1 MSTPEP
7 IRNRLKSRDP
17 RTRDMARQEV
27 ARVLADCGGSISAA
41 ARRLGLSPATVRRW
55 GRLFPPTVLP
65 RHQAPPLSVS
75 QEEYGSSFPVLDATP
90 GPAATK
96 PPESGKRQ
104 EGPGAAPSPTPP
116 GPEAAHH
123 PAIRSWEEAVPDPWN
138 PQPEPRELAFVLHS
152 HLPWVLG
159 HGTWPHGE
167 EWLAEAVV
175 HCYLPLIA
183 VFQKLRDEGLRN
195 VLTFSITPVLAA
207 QLADPR
213 TRELVDRYLEQ
224 RITAA
229 HAAITDQPL
238 ATWWTASFDSLRS
251 GWQRIGKDIIGTL
264 GSLAAEGVIELG
276 TCAAT
281 HAYLPLTH
289 TEEMIRLQLRTAVDL
304 HERLFGMPPR
314 GAWLPECAYRPGGP
328 WRHPVTGARETFRPG
343 LEHYLQEHGIS
354 WTIVDTHLVLG
365 GEPRVASSGDNPRNV
380 AVVEGSVA
388 EPVWIGASSVAAFV
402 REPRSALQVWSR
414 DHGYPGDARYLDFH
428 KRHWP
433 SGLRLWRVTHPRADL
448 ADKLPYDPRAAADAV
463 ATHADHFVRM
473 VSHLAGLD
481 HGVAVCPFDT
491 ELFGHWWYE
500 GPQWLE
506 RVLRLAAAHPLLT
519 PTGVGRRL
527 RRRPPEVR
535 VALPEGSWGEGGDH
549 RVWVNPDTDWMWH
562 QLGSS
567 EFAVQEACRRPATI
581 AIKRAILN
589 QLMILSASDWPFLV
603 TTGAARDYA
612 EKRFTEHRDRLQ
624 QLLAASIRMR
634 HLPAWAEAD
643 LAFPDLNPHWWSS
656 D

>member
-1 MSTPEP
+1 M
-7 IRNRLKSRDP
+7 
-17 RTRDMARQEV
+17 
-27 ARVLADCGGSISAA
+27 LADCGGRVAEA
-41 ARRLGLSPATVRRW
+41 ARRLGLSPSTVRRW
-55 GRLFPPTVLP
+55 GRTFPASVLP
-65 RHQAPPLSVS
+65 RHDRPPLSAS
-75 QEEYGSSFPVLDATP
+75 PEEYGNRFSFQPNIPGVDPGSAVEP
-90 GPAATK
+90 GPRGDITTDL
-96 PPESGKRQ
+96 E
-104 EGPGAAPSPTPP
+104 APHPSPP

-123 PAIRSWEEAVPDPWN
+123 PAISSWEDTVSEPLTPR
-138 PQPEPRELAFVLHS
+138 PEPRELAFVLHS

-175 HCYLPLIA
+175 HCYLPLIS
-183 VFQKLRDEGLRN
+183 VFLKLQAEGLRN
-195 VLTFSITPVLAA
+195 LLTFSITPVLAA

-213 TRELVDRYLEQ
+213 TRRLVDRYLEQ
-224 RITAA
+224 RITAS
-229 HAAITDQPL
+229 HAAISDQPL
-238 ATWWTASFDSLRS
+238 AAWWTANFDSLRS
-251 GWQRIGKDIIGTL
+251 TWLKIGKDIIGVL
-264 GSLAAEGVIELG
+264 GSLAADGVIELA

-289 TEEMIRLQLRTAVDL
+289 TEAMIQLQLRTAIDL
-304 HERLFGMPPR
+304 HERLFGAPPR

-343 LEHYLQEHGIS
+343 LEHYLQEHGIT
-354 WTIVDTHLVLG
+354 WTVVDTHLVLG
-365 GEPRVASSGDNPRNV
+365 GEPQVSSGGDLPPHDLNI
-380 AVVEGSVA
+380 VEGSVA

-414 DHGYPGDARYLDFH
+414 DHGYPGDSRYLDFH

-448 ADKLPYDPRAAADAV
+448 ADKEPYDPRAAAEAV
-463 ATHADHFVRM
+463 ATHADHFVGL

-491 ELFGHWWYE
+491 ELFGHWWFE

-506 RVLRLAAAHPLLT
+506 RVLRLAAAHPLLS
-519 PTGVGRRL
+519 PTSAGRRL

-535 VALPEGSWGEGGDH
+535 LALPEGSWGEGGDH
-549 RVWVNPDTDWMWH
+549 RVWINPDTEFMWH

-567 EFAVQEACRRPATI
+567 EFAVQEACRRPASITL
-581 AIKRAILN
+581 KRAILN
-589 QLMILSASDWPFLV
+589 QLMILAASDWPFLV

-612 EKRFTEHRDRLQ
+612 EKRFGEHRDRLQ
-624 QLLAASIRMR
+624 QLLAAPVRTR
-634 HLPAWAEAD
+634 RLPAWAEAD

>member
-1 MSTPEP
+1 MSTPDP
-7 IRNRLKSRDP
+7 IQRRLRSRDP
-17 RTRDMARQEV
+17 RIRDRARQEV
-27 ARVLADCGGSISAA
+27 AQVLADCGGSVPEA
-41 ARRLGLSPATVRRW
+41 ARRLGLSAATVRRW
-55 GRLFPPTVLP
+55 GHLFPPSVLP
-65 RHQAPPLSVS
+65 RHEAPPLSASPS
-75 QEEYGSSFPVLDATP
+75 QYGNRFPAELEWYP
-90 GPAATK
+90 PAGQTAEAEDPT
-96 PPESGKRQ
+96 
-104 EGPGAAPSPTPP
+104 AAPSRQEETPGTLRP
-116 GPEAAHH
+116 GAAHH
-123 PAIRSWEEAVPDPWN
+123 PAITALEDSAPDPLATR
-138 PQPEPRELAFVLHS
+138 PEPRELAFVLHS

-175 HCYLPLIA
+175 HCYLPLIS
-183 VFQKLRDEGLRN
+183 VLTTLRDEGLRN
-195 VLTFSITPVLAA
+195 LLTFSITPVLAA

-213 TRELVDRYLEQ
+213 TRVLVDRYLEQ
-224 RITAA
+224 RITAS

-238 ATWWTASFDSLRS
+238 AAWWTASFDSLRS
-251 GWQRIGKDIIGTL
+251 TWLGIGKDIIGTL
-264 GSLAAEGVIELG
+264 GSLAAEGVMELA

-304 HERLFGMPPR
+304 HERLFGTPPQ

-354 WTIVDTHLVLG
+354 WTVVDTHLVLG
-365 GEPRVASSGDNPRNV
+365 GEPQVSSGGDLPHDLR
-380 AVVEGSVA
+380 VVEGSVA

-414 DHGYPGDARYLDFH
+414 DHGYPGDGRYLDFH

-448 ADKLPYDPRAAADAV
+448 ADKTAYDPQAAQEAV
-463 ATHADHFVRM
+463 AAHADHFVGL
-473 VSHLAGLD
+473 VAHLAGLD
-481 HGVAVCPFDT
+481 RGVAVCPFDT
-491 ELFGHWWYE
+491 ELFGHWWFE

-519 PTGVGRRL
+519 PTSAGRRL

-535 VALPEGSWGEGGDH
+535 LALPEGSWGEGGDH
-549 RVWVNPDTDWMWH
+549 RVWVNPDTDFMWH

-567 EFAVQEACRRPATI
+567 EFAVQEACRRPA
-581 AIKRAILN
+581 AITLKRAILN
-589 QLMILSASDWPFLV
+589 QLMILAASDWPFLV

-612 EKRFTEHRDRLQ
+612 EKRFSEHRDRLQ
-624 QLLAASIRMR
+624 QLLAAPIRTR
-634 HLPAWAEAD
+634 RLPAWAEAD
-643 LAFPDLNPHWWSS
+643 LAFPDLNPHWWSR

>member
-7 IRNRLKSRDP
+7 IQRRLRSRDP
-17 RTRDMARQEV
+17 RIRDHARQEV
-27 ARVLADCGGSISAA
+27 AQVLADCGGNVSEA
-41 ARRLGLSPATVRRW
+41 ARRLGISPSTVRRW
-55 GRLFPPTVLP
+55 GRLFPPSVLP
-65 RHQAPPLSVS
+65 RHEQVPLSVS
-75 QEEYGSSFPVLDATP
+75 AAEYGSRFPAEL
-90 GPAATK
+90 AA
-96 PPESGKRQ
+96 
-104 EGPGAAPSPTPP
+104 AAPPAGKPGQEKEQERQAVEGISM
-116 GPEAAHH
+116 GPEAARH
-123 PAIRSWEEAVPDPWN
+123 PVITPLEESVPDPLT
-138 PQPEPRELAFVLHS
+138 PRPEPRELAFVLHS

-175 HCYLPLIA
+175 HCYLPLIS
-183 VFQKLRDEGLRN
+183 VLQKLRDEGLRN
-195 VLTFSITPVLAA
+195 LLTFSITPVLAA

-213 TRELVDRYLEQ
+213 TRKLVDCYLEQ

-238 ATWWTASFDSLRS
+238 AAWWTASFDSLRS
-251 GWQRIGKDIIGTL
+251 IWLGIGKDLIGTL
-264 GSLAAEGVIELG
+264 GSLAAEGVMELA

-304 HERLFGMPPR
+304 HERLFGTPPR

-343 LEHYLQEHGIS
+343 LEYYLQEHGIS
-354 WTIVDTHLVLG
+354 WTVVDTHLVLG
-365 GEPRVASSGDNPRNV
+365 GEPQISSGGDHSNDLRV
-380 AVVEGSVA
+380 TEGSVA

-448 ADKLPYDPRAAADAV
+448 ADKVDYDPRAAAEAV
-463 ATHADHFVRM
+463 AAHADHFVGL

-491 ELFGHWWYE
+491 ELFGHWWFE

-519 PTGVGRRL
+519 PTSVGRRL

-535 VALPEGSWGEGGDH
+535 LALPEGSWGEGGDH
-549 RVWVNPDTDWMWH
+549 RVWVNPDTDSMWH

-581 AIKRAILN
+581 ALKRAILN
-589 QLMILSASDWPFLV
+589 QLMILAASDWPFLV

-612 EKRFTEHRDRLQ
+612 EKRFSEHRDRLQ
-624 QLLAASIRMR
+624 QLLAAPVRTR
-634 HLPAWAEAD
+634 RLPAWAEAD
-643 LAFPDLNPHWWSS
+643 LAFPDLNPHWWSR